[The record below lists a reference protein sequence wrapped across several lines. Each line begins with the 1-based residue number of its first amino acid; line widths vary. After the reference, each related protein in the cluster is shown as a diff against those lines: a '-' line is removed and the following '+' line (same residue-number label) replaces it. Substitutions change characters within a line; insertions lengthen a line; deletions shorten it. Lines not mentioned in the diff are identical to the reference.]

1 MLDAWE
7 LTPAAVDG
15 AEPLGTVRLGDV
27 GRSIWKTARRSR
39 GSLSRTT
46 GLAAE
51 AARITVGRSAIA
63 PDRKDWRF
71 ADATW
76 QDNQLYR
83 RVMQYYLAWAES
95 MEAMVT
101 SANLDWR
108 AEERARFFMGIAVSA
123 AAPTNTFL
131 GNPAALKR
139 AIETGGGS
147 LISGLRNFID
157 DQRHNGGMPAQVR
170 RDAFVIGKDL
180 AASPGAVI
188 YRDEVCEVL
197 QFAPS
202 TPQVHVRPLVVIPPQ
217 INKYYFMDLA
227 PGRSFIE
234 YTVSRGITC
243 FLISWRNPDGR
254 HADWDF
260 DTYAAAA
267 LRAIDVA
274 RDTANS
280 DDVNVIGMC
289 AGGILTATVL
299 NHLAHTSDERV
310 ATATLGVTLL
320 DFSVPTTVGLFNTAP
335 LMATARGRSQ
345 MRRGL
350 DGRSLGSVFSWLRPN
365 ELVWNYWVNNY
376 LLGKQPPVFD
386 ILAWNSDPTNL
397 PAALHRQFLEVFQDN
412 TLVNPGAF
420 KVLGTPV
427 DLGKVTVETY
437 VTGAV
442 ADHLTPWK
450 GCYRSTQLLGGSS
463 TFVLS
468 YSGHIASLVNP
479 PGNPKAHFFAG
490 PEPEP
495 DPDAWQAKAQKV
507 AGTWWEHWADWAI
520 QRSGDTRRSPTSL
533 GSRKFRVI
541 EPAPGA
547 YVRGLEPSRG

>member
-27 GRSIWKTARRSR
+27 GRSIWKTTRRSR

-427 DLGKVTVETY
+427 ELGKVTVETY

-541 EPAPGA
+541 ELAPGA

>member
-108 AEERARFFMGIAVSA
+108 AEERARFFVGMAVSA

-427 DLGKVTVETY
+427 ELGKVTVETY

>member
-27 GRSIWKTARRSR
+27 GRSIWKTTRRSR

-243 FLISWRNPDGR
+243 FVISWRNPDGR

-427 DLGKVTVETY
+427 ELGKVTVETY

>member
-1 MLDAWE
+1 
-7 LTPAAVDG
+7 
-15 AEPLGTVRLGDV
+15 
-27 GRSIWKTARRSR
+27 
-39 GSLSRTT
+39 
-46 GLAAE
+46 
-51 AARITVGRSAIA
+51 
-63 PDRKDWRF
+63 
-71 ADATW
+71 
-76 QDNQLYR
+76 
-83 RVMQYYLAWAES
+83 
-95 MEAMVT
+95 
-101 SANLDWR
+101 
-108 AEERARFFMGIAVSA
+108 
-123 AAPTNTFL
+123 
-131 GNPAALKR
+131 
-139 AIETGGGS
+139 
-147 LISGLRNFID
+147 
-157 DQRHNGGMPAQVR
+157 MPSQVR

-188 YRDEVCEVL
+188 YRDEICEVL

-202 TPQVHVRPLVVIPPQ
+202 TPEVHSRPLVVIPPQ

-243 FLISWRNPDGR
+243 FLISWRNPDAR

-274 RDTANS
+274 RDTAKS

-289 AGGILTATVL
+289 AGGILTATVV

-310 ATATLGVTLL
+310 RSATLGVTLL
-320 DFSVPTTVGLFNTAP
+320 DFSLPTTVGLFNSAP
-335 LMATARGRSQ
+335 LIATARGRSQ
-345 MRRGL
+345 LGRGL
-350 DGRSLGSVFSWLRPN
+350 DGPSLGSVFSWLRPN

-386 ILAWNSDPTNL
+386 ILAWNSDTTNL
-397 PAALHRQFLEVFQDN
+397 PAGLHRQFLDIFQNN

-420 KVLGTPV
+420 EVLGTPV
-427 DLGKVTVETY
+427 DLAKVTLDTY
-437 VTGAV
+437 VTGA
-442 ADHLTPWK
+442 ATDHLTPWK
-450 GCYRSTQLLGGSS
+450 GCYRTAQLLGGCS

-468 YSGHIASLVNP
+468 YAGHIASLVNP
-479 PGNPKAHFFAG
+479 PGNPKAHYFTG

-520 QRSGDTRRSPTSL
+520 ARSGDTRRSPGSL

-547 YVRGLEPSRG
+547 YVRGLEPSRA

>member
-101 SANLDWR
+101 SASLDWR

-427 DLGKVTVETY
+427 ELGKVTVETY

-547 YVRGLEPSRG
+547 YVRGLEPARG

>member
-15 AEPLGTVRLGDV
+15 AEPLGAVRLGDV

>member
-299 NHLAHTSDERV
+299 NHLAHSSDERV

>member
-547 YVRGLEPSRG
+547 YVRGLEPSHG

>member
-95 MEAMVT
+95 MEAMVS

>member
-1 MLDAWE
+1 MVDAWE

-39 GSLSRTT
+39 GSLGRAA

-51 AARITVGRSAIA
+51 AARITVGRSTIA

-76 QDNQLYR
+76 QDNRLYR

-95 MEAMVT
+95 MEAMVS

-108 AEERARFFMGIAVSA
+108 AEERARFFMGMAVSA

-147 LISGLRNFID
+147 LVSGLRNFID

-202 TPQVHVRPLVVIPPQ
+202 TPEVHIRPLVVIPPQ

-274 RDTANS
+274 RDTAHS

-299 NHLAHTSDERV
+299 NYLAHAGDERV

-397 PAALHRQFLEVFQDN
+397 PAALHRQFLAVFQDN

-420 KVLGTPV
+420 TVLGTPV

-450 GCYRSTQLLGGSS
+450 GCYRSTQLLGGQS

-479 PGNPKAHFFAG
+479 PGNPKAHFFTG

-520 QRSGDTRRSPTSL
+520 QRAGDTRRAPTSL

-547 YVRGLEPSRG
+547 YVRGLEPSHG

>member
-427 DLGKVTVETY
+427 ELGKVTVETY

-495 DPDAWQAKAQKV
+495 DPDEGRPKPKKLRARGGSTGPTGRSNGQA
-507 AGTWWEHWADWAI
+507 TP
-520 QRSGDTRRSPTSL
+520 GDHRRASEAANS
-533 GSRKFRVI
+533 V
-541 EPAPGA
+541 
-547 YVRGLEPSRG
+547 

>member
-427 DLGKVTVETY
+427 ELGKVTVETY

>member
-1 MLDAWE
+1 
-7 LTPAAVDG
+7 
-15 AEPLGTVRLGDV
+15 
-27 GRSIWKTARRSR
+27 
-39 GSLSRTT
+39 
-46 GLAAE
+46 
-51 AARITVGRSAIA
+51 
-63 PDRKDWRF
+63 
-71 ADATW
+71 
-76 QDNQLYR
+76 
-83 RVMQYYLAWAES
+83 

-147 LISGLRNFID
+147 LVSGLRNFID
-157 DQRHNGGMPAQVR
+157 DQRHNGGMPSQVR

-188 YRDEVCEVL
+188 YRDEICEVL

-202 TPQVHVRPLVVIPPQ
+202 TPEVHIRPLVVIPPQ

-234 YTVSRGITC
+234 YIVSRGITC

-274 RDTANS
+274 RDTATS

-299 NHLAHTSDERV
+299 NHLAHASDERV

-320 DFSVPTTVGLFNTAP
+320 DFSLPATVGLFNTAP
-335 LMATARGRSQ
+335 LIATARGRSQ
-345 MRRGL
+345 LRRGL

-397 PAALHRQFLEVFQDN
+397 PAALHRQFLDVFQDN

-427 DLGKVTVETY
+427 DLGKVSVETY
-437 VTGAV
+437 VTGA
-442 ADHLTPWK
+442 ATDHLTPWK

-468 YSGHIASLVNP
+468 YAGHIASLVNP

-495 DPDAWQAKAQKV
+495 DPDAWRAKAQKV

-520 QRSGDTRRSPTSL
+520 QRSGDTRRSPASL

>member
-1 MLDAWE
+1 M
-7 LTPAAVDG
+7 
-15 AEPLGTVRLGDV
+15 
-27 GRSIWKTARRSR
+27 
-39 GSLSRTT
+39 
-46 GLAAE
+46 
-51 AARITVGRSAIA
+51 
-63 PDRKDWRF
+63 
-71 ADATW
+71 
-76 QDNQLYR
+76 
-83 RVMQYYLAWAES
+83 
-95 MEAMVT
+95 
-101 SANLDWR
+101 
-108 AEERARFFMGIAVSA
+108 
-123 AAPTNTFL
+123 
-131 GNPAALKR
+131 
-139 AIETGGGS
+139 
-147 LISGLRNFID
+147 
-157 DQRHNGGMPAQVR
+157 
-170 RDAFVIGKDL
+170 
-180 AASPGAVI
+180 
-188 YRDEVCEVL
+188 
-197 QFAPS
+197 
-202 TPQVHVRPLVVIPPQ
+202 
-217 INKYYFMDLA
+217 
-227 PGRSFIE
+227 
-234 YTVSRGITC
+234 
-243 FLISWRNPDGR
+243 
-254 HADWDF
+254 
-260 DTYAAAA
+260 
-267 LRAIDVA
+267 
-274 RDTANS
+274 
-280 DDVNVIGMC
+280 
-289 AGGILTATVL
+289 
-299 NHLAHTSDERV
+299 
-310 ATATLGVTLL
+310 
-320 DFSVPTTVGLFNTAP
+320 
-335 LMATARGRSQ
+335 
-345 MRRGL
+345 
-350 DGRSLGSVFSWLRPN
+350 FSWLRPN

-427 DLGKVTVETY
+427 ELGKVTVETY

>member
-397 PAALHRQFLEVFQDN
+397 PAALHRQFLDIFQDN

-427 DLGKVTVETY
+427 ELGKVTVETY
-437 VTGAV
+437 ITGAV

>member
-27 GRSIWKTARRSR
+27 GRSLWKTARRSR
-39 GSLSRTT
+39 GSLSRAT

-71 ADATW
+71 TDATW

-95 MEAMVT
+95 MEAMVS

-131 GNPAALKR
+131 GNPVALKR
-139 AIETGGGS
+139 ALETSGGS
-147 LISGLRNFID
+147 LVSGLRNFID

-188 YRDEVCEVL
+188 YRDEICEVL

-274 RDTANS
+274 RDTARS

-507 AGTWWEHWADWAI
+507 AGTWWEHWVDWAI

>member
-27 GRSIWKTARRSR
+27 GRSIWKTTRRSR

-108 AEERARFFMGIAVSA
+108 AEERARFFMGMAVSA

-427 DLGKVTVETY
+427 ELGKVTVETY

>member
-1 MLDAWE
+1 
-7 LTPAAVDG
+7 
-15 AEPLGTVRLGDV
+15 
-27 GRSIWKTARRSR
+27 
-39 GSLSRTT
+39 
-46 GLAAE
+46 
-51 AARITVGRSAIA
+51 
-63 PDRKDWRF
+63 
-71 ADATW
+71 
-76 QDNQLYR
+76 
-83 RVMQYYLAWAES
+83 
-95 MEAMVT
+95 
-101 SANLDWR
+101 
-108 AEERARFFMGIAVSA
+108 
-123 AAPTNTFL
+123 
-131 GNPAALKR
+131 
-139 AIETGGGS
+139 
-147 LISGLRNFID
+147 
-157 DQRHNGGMPAQVR
+157 
-170 RDAFVIGKDL
+170 
-180 AASPGAVI
+180 
-188 YRDEVCEVL
+188 
-197 QFAPS
+197 
-202 TPQVHVRPLVVIPPQ
+202 
-217 INKYYFMDLA
+217 
-227 PGRSFIE
+227 
-234 YTVSRGITC
+234 
-243 FLISWRNPDGR
+243 
-254 HADWDF
+254 
-260 DTYAAAA
+260 
-267 LRAIDVA
+267 
-274 RDTANS
+274 
-280 DDVNVIGMC
+280 
-289 AGGILTATVL
+289 
-299 NHLAHTSDERV
+299 
-310 ATATLGVTLL
+310 
-320 DFSVPTTVGLFNTAP
+320 
-335 LMATARGRSQ
+335 MATARGRSQ

-420 KVLGTPV
+420 TVLGTPV

>member
-397 PAALHRQFLEVFQDN
+397 PAALHRQFLDIFQDN

-427 DLGKVTVETY
+427 ELGKVTVETY

>member
-397 PAALHRQFLEVFQDN
+397 PAALHRQFLDIFQDN

-427 DLGKVTVETY
+427 ELGKVTVETY

-547 YVRGLEPSRG
+547 YVRGLEPSRD

>member
-108 AEERARFFMGIAVSA
+108 AEERARFFMAIAVSA

-427 DLGKVTVETY
+427 ELGKVTVETY

>member
-15 AEPLGTVRLGDV
+15 AEPLGAVRLGDV

-39 GSLSRTT
+39 GSLSRMT

-274 RDTANS
+274 RDTAHS

-289 AGGILTATVL
+289 AGGILTTTVL

-427 DLGKVTVETY
+427 ELGKVTVETY

-547 YVRGLEPSRG
+547 YVRGLEPSRD

>member
-1 MLDAWE
+1 MVDAWE
-7 LTPAAVDG
+7 LTPAAVEG
-15 AEPLGTVRLGDV
+15 AEPLGTVRLGDI

-39 GSLSRTT
+39 GSLSRVA

-51 AARITVGRSAIA
+51 AARITAGRSAIA

-76 QDNQLYR
+76 QDNRLYR
-83 RVMQYYLAWAES
+83 RLMQYYLAWAES

-101 SANLDWR
+101 AANLDWR
-108 AEERARFFMGIAVSA
+108 ADERAQFFMGIVVSA

-147 LISGLRNFID
+147 IFSGLRNQVD
-157 DQRHNGGMPAQVR
+157 DLRHNGGMPSQVR

-188 YRDEVCEVL
+188 YRDEICEVL

-202 TPQVHVRPLVVIPPQ
+202 TPEVHSRPLVVIPPQ

-243 FLISWRNPDGR
+243 FLISWRNPDAR

-274 RDTANS
+274 RDTAKS
-280 DDVNVIGMC
+280 DDVNAIGMC
-289 AGGILTATVL
+289 AGGILTATVV

-310 ATATLGVTLL
+310 RSATLGVTLL
-320 DFSVPTTVGLFNTAP
+320 DFSLPATVGLFNSAP
-335 LMATARGRSQ
+335 LIATARGRSQ
-345 MRRGL
+345 LGRGL
-350 DGRSLGSVFSWLRPN
+350 DGPSLGSVFSWLRPN

-386 ILAWNSDPTNL
+386 ILAWNSDTTNL
-397 PAALHRQFLEVFQDN
+397 PAGLHRQFLDIFQNN

-420 KVLGTPV
+420 EVLGTPV
-427 DLGKVTVETY
+427 DLAKVTVDTY
-437 VTGAV
+437 VTGA
-442 ADHLTPWK
+442 ATDHLTPWK
-450 GCYRSTQLLGGSS
+450 GCYRTTQLLGGCS

-468 YSGHIASLVNP
+468 YAGHIASLVNP
-479 PGNPKAHFFAG
+479 PGNPKAHFFTG

-507 AGTWWEHWADWAI
+507 TGTWWEHWADWVIA
-520 QRSGDTRRSPTSL
+520 RSGDTRRSPGSL

-541 EPAPGA
+541 ESAPGA
-547 YVRGLEPSRG
+547 YVRGLEPSRA

>member
-108 AEERARFFMGIAVSA
+108 AEERARFFMGMAVSA

-274 RDTANS
+274 RDTAHS

-289 AGGILTATVL
+289 AGGILTTTVL

-520 QRSGDTRRSPTSL
+520 LRSGDTRRSPTSL

>member
-1 MLDAWE
+1 MVDAWE

-39 GSLSRTT
+39 GSLSRAA

-51 AARITVGRSAIA
+51 AARITAGRSAIA

-71 ADATW
+71 TDATW

-83 RVMQYYLAWAES
+83 RLMQYYLAWAES

-147 LISGLRNFID
+147 LVSGLRNFID
-157 DQRHNGGMPAQVR
+157 DQRHNGGMPSQVR

-188 YRDEVCEVL
+188 YRDEICEVL

-202 TPQVHVRPLVVIPPQ
+202 TPEVHIRPLVVIPPQ

-234 YTVSRGITC
+234 YIVSRGITC

-274 RDTANS
+274 RDTATS

-299 NHLAHTSDERV
+299 NHLAHASDERV

-320 DFSVPTTVGLFNTAP
+320 DFSLPATVGLFNTAP
-335 LMATARGRSQ
+335 LIATARGRSQ
-345 MRRGL
+345 LRRGL

-376 LLGKQPPVFD
+376 LLGKQPPVFG

-397 PAALHRQFLEVFQDN
+397 PAALHRQFLDVFQDN

-427 DLGKVTVETY
+427 DLGKVSVETY
-437 VTGAV
+437 VTGA
-442 ADHLTPWK
+442 ATDHLTPWK

-468 YSGHIASLVNP
+468 YAGHIASLVNP

-495 DPDAWQAKAQKV
+495 DPDAWRAKAQKV
-507 AGTWWEHWADWAI
+507 PGTWWEHWADSAI
-520 QRSGDTRRSPTSL
+520 QRSGDTRRSAASL

>member
-39 GSLSRTT
+39 GSLSRAT

-71 ADATW
+71 SDATW

-95 MEAMVT
+95 MEALVS

-147 LISGLRNFID
+147 LVSGLRNFID

-188 YRDEVCEVL
+188 YRDEICEVL

-289 AGGILTATVL
+289 AGGILTTTVL

-437 VTGAV
+437 VTGAI

>member
-547 YVRGLEPSRG
+547 YVRGLEPARG

>member
-15 AEPLGTVRLGDV
+15 AEPLGTLRLGDV
-27 GRSIWKTARRSR
+27 GRSIWKTARRSG
-39 GSLSRTT
+39 GSLGRAT

-95 MEAMVT
+95 MEAMVS

-147 LISGLRNFID
+147 LVSGLRNFID

-274 RDTANS
+274 RDTAHS

-289 AGGILTATVL
+289 AVGILTATVL
-299 NHLAHTSDERV
+299 NHLAHTKDERV

-427 DLGKVTVETY
+427 ELGNVTVETY

-495 DPDAWQAKAQKV
+495 DPDEWQAKAQKV

-547 YVRGLEPSRG
+547 YVRGLEPSHG

>member
-15 AEPLGTVRLGDV
+15 AEPLGTVRLADV

-427 DLGKVTVETY
+427 ELGKVTVETY

>member
-15 AEPLGTVRLGDV
+15 AEPLGTVRLADV

-397 PAALHRQFLEVFQDN
+397 PAALHRQFLEVYQDN

-427 DLGKVTVETY
+427 ELGKVTVETY

>member
-108 AEERARFFMGIAVSA
+108 AEERARFFMGMAVSA

-427 DLGKVTVETY
+427 ELGKVTVETY

>member
-95 MEAMVT
+95 MEAMVS

-147 LISGLRNFID
+147 LVSGLRNFID

-274 RDTANS
+274 RDTAHS

-299 NHLAHTSDERV
+299 NHLAHTKDERV

-397 PAALHRQFLEVFQDN
+397 PAALHRQFLQVFQDN

-495 DPDAWQAKAQKV
+495 DPDEWQAKAQKV

-547 YVRGLEPSRG
+547 YVRGLEPSHG

>member
-427 DLGKVTVETY
+427 ELGKVTVETY

-547 YVRGLEPSRG
+547 YVRGLEPARG

>member
-27 GRSIWKTARRSR
+27 GRSIWKTTRRSR

-243 FLISWRNPDGR
+243 FVISWRNPDGR

>member
-39 GSLSRTT
+39 GSLSRAT

-108 AEERARFFMGIAVSA
+108 AEERARFFMGMAVSA

-289 AGGILTATVL
+289 AGGILTTTVL

-427 DLGKVTVETY
+427 ELGKVTVETY